1 MLVVDETKVEKSNV
15 QIRSMKITLS
25 AQFLGGPN
33 KQLRYQDFSIRNTTN
48 EPIIINLIAL

>member
-1 MLVVDETKVEKSNV
+1 MVVDETKVENSNV